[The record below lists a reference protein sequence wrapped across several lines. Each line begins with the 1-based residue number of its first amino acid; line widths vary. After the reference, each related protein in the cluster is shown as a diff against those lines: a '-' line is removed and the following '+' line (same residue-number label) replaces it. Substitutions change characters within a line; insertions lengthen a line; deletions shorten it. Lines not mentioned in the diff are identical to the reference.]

1 MPATILVVDDEEGIV
16 QLARLY
22 LDREGFRVH
31 TARDG
36 QEGLEA
42 ARRLKPDLIV
52 LDLMMP
58 RVDGWEVCRR
68 LRKDERRARSS
79 CSPPAT
85 KTWTRSWA
93 WSWART
99 TT

>member
-36 QEGLEA
+36 QEA
-42 ARRLKPDLIV
+42 WK
-52 LDLMMP
+52 
-58 RVDGWEVCRR
+58 
-68 LRKDERRARSS
+68 RRAGSN
-79 CSPPAT
+79 
-85 KTWTRSWA
+85 
-93 WSWART
+93 RT
-99 TT
+99 